1 MSLPLTPHML
11 AAAYEYLRST
21 PPFRGWKLPHA
32 DEVKFTVNR
41 HPSDLGACQGGP
53 TCTIEISSVTVGHT
67 DTMLRTMA
75 HEMIHLRQFL
85 HGEETRNSM
94 HNRDFRRKSGQ
105 VCRYHGWDVRVFV

>member
-1 MSLPLTPHML
+1 MSLPLAPHML

-32 DEVKFTVNR
+32 DEVKFVVNR
-41 HPSDLGACQGGP
+41 HPVNMGTCQGGS

-85 HGEETRNSM
+85 HGEENSSQ
-94 HNRDFRRKSGQ
+94 HNADFRHKSVQ